1 MEKHFEFKPFDESS
15 DLELVLEWLV
25 ETKQLTPDTKVDVAS
40 ERKYYFEDVRKIQSR
55 DVSFSS
61 ILYLNDKPIG
71 YLCTFQHQKQKE
83 ISWRDFCYLVPDAR
97 GTEASELIVSRA
109 VNLAKEHG
117 CTAIRLNVHHM
128 NHRARA
134 FYRKNG
140 WVGNVQKEDGLIRME
155 KAIL

>member
-1 MEKHFEFKPFDESS
+1 MEKHFEFKPFDESN

-25 ETKQLTPDTKVDVAS
+25 ETKQVTPDTEVDVSS
-40 ERKYYFEDVRKIQSR
+40 ERKNYFEAVRRIQSR

-61 ILYLNDKPIG
+61 ILYFKDKPIG
-71 YLCTFQHQKQKE
+71 YLCTFPVPKQKE
-83 ISWRDFCYLVPDAR
+83 MAWLDFCYLIPEVR
-97 GTEASELIVSRA
+97 GTEASGLIVSRA
-109 VNLAKEHG
+109 VHLAKERD

-140 WVGNVQKEDGLIRME
+140 WVGDIQKEDGLIRM
-155 KAIL
+155 KKTI